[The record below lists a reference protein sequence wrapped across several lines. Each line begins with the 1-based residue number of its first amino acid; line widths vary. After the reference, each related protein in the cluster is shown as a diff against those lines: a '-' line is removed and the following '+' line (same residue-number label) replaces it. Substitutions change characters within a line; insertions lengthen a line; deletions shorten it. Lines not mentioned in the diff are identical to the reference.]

1 MVFLPPCTYYTIIRI
16 FRCLRYISTLS
27 CKIPACKGNFFL
39 WKKNHHIFTRLSS
52 GIRGNIL
59 ALSCILGKGRS
70 IFMQRIFILKY
81 NLKITAWIL
90 VLLMGLLFSG
100 CGEDEKNFSSVP
112 RNLTIDEV
120 VKKVGPSVVNI
131 EAKGAGRGSGV
142 ILSKDG
148 YILTNDHVIRGA
160 NSLEIHLA
168 DKRTLKAKLI
178 GTDSRRDVA
187 VIKVESNDLQEAVF
201 ADSGEVKIG
210 EDVIAIGN
218 AKGVEN
224 SVTKGIISNLD
235 IDVDNGTNIRKCL
248 QTDAPVNPGNSGGA
262 LVNMRGEVIGINEM
276 GRRDAESM
284 NYAIPSKDAREIAEQ
299 LIDKGYVSYPYLGVS
314 TVNQKI
320 EKESYIFVRSV
331 MDNSPADKE
340 GLRKNDVIVKV
351 NDVRVETVSKLREQ
365 LNNSGIGSVVSL
377 YIVRNTKQGIQKGTI
392 QVKLEE
398 LPKGYYTID
407 WS

>member
-1 MVFLPPCTYYTIIRI
+1 MR
-16 FRCLRYISTLS
+16 
-27 CKIPACKGNFFL
+27 
-39 WKKNHHIFTRLSS
+39 
-52 GIRGNIL
+52 
-59 ALSCILGKGRS
+59 
-70 IFMQRIFILKY
+70 RIFILKY

-187 VIKVESNDLQEAVF
+187 VIKAESNDLQEAVF

-210 EDVIAIGN
+210 EDVI
-218 AKGVEN
+218 
-224 SVTKGIISNLD
+224 L
-235 IDVDNGTNIRKCL
+235 
-248 QTDAPVNPGNSGGA
+248 
-262 LVNMRGEVIGINEM
+262 
-276 GRRDAESM
+276 
-284 NYAIPSKDAREIAEQ
+284 
-299 LIDKGYVSYPYLGVS
+299 
-314 TVNQKI
+314 
-320 EKESYIFVRSV
+320 
-331 MDNSPADKE
+331 
-340 GLRKNDVIVKV
+340 
-351 NDVRVETVSKLREQ
+351 
-365 LNNSGIGSVVSL
+365 VSL
-377 YIVRNTKQGIQKGTI
+377 SNI
-392 QVKLEE
+392 
-398 LPKGYYTID
+398 
-407 WS
+407 

>member
-1 MVFLPPCTYYTIIRI
+1 
-16 FRCLRYISTLS
+16 
-27 CKIPACKGNFFL
+27 
-39 WKKNHHIFTRLSS
+39 
-52 GIRGNIL
+52 
-59 ALSCILGKGRS
+59 
-70 IFMQRIFILKY
+70 MQRIFILQY

-201 ADSGEVKIG
+201 ADSVEVKIG

-314 TVNQKI
+314 TLNQKI